1 MASRLVFIFS
11 RLLPFSGKK
20 EGRRKVLK
28 IVTVCACSC
37 TLHDENLF
45 CYCRWGRNEKV
56 LPDGSVL
63 YEGGITRQ
71 LTVKTGIK
79 YNNFVKAAFDRLGII
94 DPSDKILHF
103 TAKFNKSR
111 LIDLTGQEDI
121 NALLQFNV
129 GSADVYAS
137 SLEKEPYSRP
147 TSGGMKKV
155 EHIIVSDTEP
165 DTTQAG
171 DDDNDNKCG
180 VLSKAAVAKI
190 PTQFRVQTA
199 PVFVDIRTKQKDEKH
214 EKLMGGMREGAAMPN
229 LDCKSRKRSRKQ
241 TVELGERDDTSIS
254 VEKEDVEIENG
265 NNPPAGQGTGVDGYG
280 DRRQYVSYIKGVSD
294 EKNDLASPLKKAWAH
309 QSAGDSKPRKKNA
322 VGGDDQKHAGVTRSC
337 SNSVERFNQN
347 GVGLPEG
354 DVQNNNSKVGTVNEQ
369 ASRPPSGSEK
379 KVELTID
386 SDSEP
391 DTIPD
396 NNLPVFYSP
405 YPELSDFDNHKAEN
419 CFAVDQIWAVYDMLD
434 GMPRLYA
441 HIRKVF
447 SPEKMKL
454 RWLVPHPEDQME
466 SAWVRVDLPV
476 GCGKFRSGGIGY
488 TSDLLTF
495 SHQVQ
500 CEKGERGAY
509 IIYPRKG
516 KAWALFKDWDI
527 HWSSSQKNHREYKY
541 EVVEILSDY
550 VKNVGVKVGYLDK
563 LTGFV
568 CLFQQTRL
576 TVVGSFFIKPKEL
589 YKFSHQILSF
599 KMTGTE
605 GEGVPVRS
613 FELDPASLPVE
624 PDDIWYPGKFKEDRS
639 TGKSEPVE
647 NVVWSSP
654 WN

>member
-1 MASRLVFIFS
+1 
-11 RLLPFSGKK
+11 
-20 EGRRKVLK
+20 
-28 IVTVCACSC
+28 
-37 TLHDENLF
+37 
-45 CYCRWGRNEKV
+45 
-56 LPDGSVL
+56 
-63 YEGGITRQ
+63 
-71 LTVKTGIK
+71 
-79 YNNFVKAAFDRLGII
+79 
-94 DPSDKILHF
+94 
-103 TAKFNKSR
+103 
-111 LIDLTGQEDI
+111 
-121 NALLQFNV
+121 
-129 GSADVYAS
+129 
-137 SLEKEPYSRP
+137 
-147 TSGGMKKV
+147 
-155 EHIIVSDTEP
+155 
-165 DTTQAG
+165 
-171 DDDNDNKCG
+171 
-180 VLSKAAVAKI
+180 
-190 PTQFRVQTA
+190 
-199 PVFVDIRTKQKDEKH
+199 
-214 EKLMGGMREGAAMPN
+214 MGGMREGAAMTN

-241 TVELGERDDTSIS
+241 MVELGERDDTSIS

-280 DRRQYVSYIKGVSD
+280 DRRQHVSYIKGVSD
-294 EKNDLASPLKKAWAH
+294 DKNDLASPLKKAWAH

-354 DVQNNNSKVGTVNEQ
+354 DGKTTTPRLGQ
-369 ASRPPSGSEK
+369 
-379 KVELTID
+379 LTNRLLD
-386 SDSEP
+386 R
-391 DTIPD
+391 
-396 NNLPVFYSP
+396 
-405 YPELSDFDNHKAEN
+405 H
-419 CFAVDQIWAVYDMLD
+419 QIWAVYDMLD

-500 CEKGERGAY
+500 CEKGERGSY

-589 YKFSHQILSF
+589 YKFSHQIPSF

-624 PDDIWYPGKFKEDRS
+624 PDDIWYPGKFKETEALES
-639 TGKSEPVE
+639 L
-647 NVVWSSP
+647 NL
-654 WN
+654 